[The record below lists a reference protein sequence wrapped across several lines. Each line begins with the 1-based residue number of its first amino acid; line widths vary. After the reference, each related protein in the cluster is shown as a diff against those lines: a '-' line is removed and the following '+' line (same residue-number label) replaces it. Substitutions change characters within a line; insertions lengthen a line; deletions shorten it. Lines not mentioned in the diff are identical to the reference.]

1 MRTLRTAMLAFG
13 LMALAGACGGKDKG
27 AQEPAPATTEPA
39 ANPCGGAP
47 ANPCGGEAPANP
59 CGGAN
64 PQNPCGGGE

>member
-39 ANPCGGAP
+39 ANPCGG
-47 ANPCGGEAPANP
+47 EAPANP